1 MSETPQERAKRLMLE
16 CDTSGKSHFTKGEV
30 KLILNNFANM
40 PAPGTAAPAVAPD
53 AEGCRAPTTTETLR
67 RGDVFIARHV
77 GGKVRPWCVLRV
89 SGETVVAMAISSSQ
103 SVPGQAL
110 SQCRY
115 WPGAY
120 LGGTVGT
127 FALDCARQEVT
138 RPYTAAA
145 HLRATERA
153 LFETFGATQKRR
165 KAPVARLKAVR
176 A

>member
-16 CDTSGKSHFTKGEV
+16 CDTSGKTNYTKGEV
-30 KLILNNFANM
+30 KLILNNFAHM
-40 PAPGTAAPAVAPD
+40 AGPAFLADAPEAD
-53 AEGCRAPTTTETLR
+53 GCRAPTATDTLR
-67 RGDVFIARHV
+67 RGDVFIARLV

-89 SGETVVAMAISSSQ
+89 SGDTVVAMAMSTGEH
-103 SVPGQAL
+103 VPGQSL

-115 WPGAY
+115 WPGSY
-120 LGGTVGT
+120 IGGTVTT
-127 FALDCARQEVT
+127 FTLDFARQEVT

-153 LFETFGATQKRR
+153 LFEAFGATPRRR